1 MIVHS
6 RIPLIWKLILWEV
19 EENSPKSGSSQGR
32 VQKGFQECLCINHCG
47 ISWPLTSYSVRFFC
61 YEDSWSTVSWSLSV
75 PGRHGRDSRQFI
87 RAFLTCEFVQ
97 YFVCILLIKF
107 YFQVKEAYINFLN
120 HCYIDTEVEM
130 KEIYT
135 SNHMWSLFEKSFL
148 VDMGHVANATHDRKH
163 ADTALE
169 NYIINSVM
177 NIISTFFNSPFS
189 DQSTT
194 VQVCILSFPVN

>member
-1 MIVHS
+1 
-6 RIPLIWKLILWEV
+6 L
-19 EENSPKSGSSQGR
+19 
-32 VQKGFQECLCINHCG
+32 
-47 ISWPLTSYSVRFFC
+47 Y
-61 YEDSWSTVSWSLSV
+61 
-75 PGRHGRDSRQFI
+75 
-87 RAFLTCEFVQ
+87 A
-97 YFVCILLIKF
+97 KF
-107 YFQVKEAYINFLN
+107 YIFFANQISGFQVKEAYINFLN

-148 VDMGHVANATHDRKH
+148 VDMGIVANSILDRKH

-194 VQVCILSFPVN
+194 VQVLMMSYCITWLLGIE

>member
-1 MIVHS
+1 MPVHS
-6 RIPLIWKLILWEV
+6 RIPLISQLMLQAY
-19 EENSPKSGSSQGR
+19 EENSPKSGNSQGL
-32 VQKGFQECLCINHCG
+32 VHKGLQKSLYVDCCGVSCPFVSYTLCFF
-47 ISWPLTSYSVRFFC
+47 SWK
-61 YEDSWSTVSWSLSV
+61 DSWTTFVLV
-75 PGRHGRDSRQFI
+75 LRHPAINWRDSRQFI
-87 RAFLTCEFVQ
+87 HTLLYLCNI
-97 YFVCILLIKF
+97 FVCALWIKF
-107 YFQVKEAYINFLN
+107 YSQVKESYINFLN

-194 VQVCILSFPVN
+194 VQVGLLPLPVN